1 MHLKRDVP
9 FILILPL
16 AALLLSGCNL
26 PRPAPA
32 SSTPDAVATQVS
44 TLLAG
49 MPTADLVSTA
59 TPPPPTATPAAAT
72 ITPSPSPAVVQDQND
87 PRAALGDPDY
97 RDTFSKANL
106 WGLDDPYDDSHTRV
120 EIKDN
125 RLILTS
131 LKAEGWKGWRT
142 TFPEPGDAYIEG
154 DFTTGPC
161 SGGDQYGLVFRSA
174 DKTASFF
181 GVTCDGRYS
190 LTYFDGSQFTRVLDW
205 QSATALNT
213 GSNQTNRLG
222 VWLDGSNV
230 RLYANGILLSETD
243 VDGIQAQGNYGAYI
257 SSINTPQFTVSLTE
271 IAHWELE

>member
-1 MHLKRDVP
+1 MHLKRHVP

-16 AALLLSGCNL
+16 AALMLSGCNL

-49 MPTADLVSTA
+49 MPTADRVSTA
-59 TPPPPTATPAAAT
+59 TPPPPTAMPAAAT
-72 ITPSPSPAVVQDQND
+72 VTPSPSPAVVQDQND

-131 LKAEGWKGWRT
+131 LKAEGWMGWRT
-142 TFPEPGDAYIEG
+142 TFPEPGDAYNEG
-154 DFTTGPC
+154 VFTTGPC

-174 DKTASFF
+174 DETAGFF

-190 LTYFDGSQFTRVLDW
+190 LTYFDGSQFTRVLNW
-205 QSATALNT
+205 QNTTAINT
-213 GSNQTNRLG
+213 GPNQTNRLG
-222 VWLDGSNV
+222 AWLDGSNIS
-230 RLYANGILLSETD
+230 LYANGILLTETT
-243 VDGIQAQGNYGAYI
+243 VDAIQSQGRYGAYI
-257 SSINTPQFTVSLTE
+257 SGINTPQFTVSLTE
-271 IAHWELE
+271 IAHWELK